1 MAKKIHFIMS
11 SCVYSSRKNLELLYK
26 QTKLEFCW
34 KKQLTEWG
42 LCY

>member
-11 SCVYSSRKNLELLYK
+11 PYVYSSRKNLEQFK